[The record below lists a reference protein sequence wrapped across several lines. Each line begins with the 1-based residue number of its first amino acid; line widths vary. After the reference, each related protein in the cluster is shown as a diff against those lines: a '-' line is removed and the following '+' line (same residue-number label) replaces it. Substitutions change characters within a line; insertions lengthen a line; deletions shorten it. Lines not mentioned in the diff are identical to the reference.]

1 MLFAAH
7 LGHSQGE
14 GNPLSRACVLLQGH
28 GAAPGAVARSP
39 AAGTPTSAPEDQIDQ
54 QHFSF
59 RLRLCGRRAWL
70 ARQWMLPR
78 AAPESGT
85 RGRISALPCLA
96 SPRESVRLLR
106 FAASDVHSHAAR
118 VQPLAGW
125 QGRAGCS
132 RRSSGGGGG
141 GGDPLRVFT
150 RQRTTALAR
159 SWRGARHRRKA
170 GRALR
175 RRSKEPDRW
184 PRDGADGAAPR
195 PRTTMGAVL
204 IPSTAG
210 ARRCQETRLK
220 PALVAAGSS
229 RRGFRPGRSTG
240 CSIKSYRPKARRLA
254 K

>member
-1 MLFAAH
+1 MVGPAVDAAAGGAGVRH
-7 LGHSQGE
+7 ARPHQRAPL
-14 GNPLSRACVLLQGH
+14 PRLSRERVSTL
-28 GAAPGAVARSP
+28 AA
-39 AAGTPTSAPEDQIDQ
+39 
-54 QHFSF
+54 
-59 RLRLCGRRAWL
+59 LRC
-70 ARQWMLPR
+70 
-78 AAPESGT
+78 
-85 RGRISALPCLA
+85 
-96 SPRESVRLLR
+96 
-106 FAASDVHSHAAR
+106 FASDVHSHAAR

-141 GGDPLRVFT
+141 GGDPLRAST

-159 SWRGARHRRKA
+159 SWRGARPRRKA

-195 PRTTMGAVL
+195 PRTAMGAVL

-229 RRGFRPGRSTG
+229 RRGFPPGRSTG
-240 CSIKSYRPKARRLA
+240 SGRGCLPAMCSESRCTHIYCMVY
-254 K
+254 